1 MYRQASVAFRP
12 RHGSYNL
19 MLDVTE
25 LMTAPVALVPK
36 PKAADEIRESVMR
49 LLRDSLEQAERGEVD
64 TVIIIV
70 GHPDGD
76 WTNKSSYTDKLSAA
90 IGRLEITK
98 QEWIEKY
105 LRNRDG

>member
-1 MYRQASVAFRP
+1 MDDRKAINSAIA
-12 RHGSYNL
+12 
-19 MLDVTE
+19 E
-25 LMTAPVALVPK
+25 LMRAEGPDRTAPVALVPK

-64 TVIIIV
+64 TVIIIL